1 MKGDIFNAVRHAQ
14 PILQAGKNGLT
25 TDGRRWTQI
34 EIKEID
40 APVSALRLLVSGLCP
55 LSSAGV
61 LPSAIGVNSCNS
73 CLPRLPA
80 RRDTNYTDWAR
91 IESGALASR
100 VWRLAIGRSQQSG
113 ERSQRG
119 INFPRSSTE
128 VLLLNPCFLLSG
140 LLQSAGAPI
149 GAPEAG
155 AASGSPSPHSPTALT
170 PDPSPIGWERGTAG
184 EGRGEGERFLHS
196 HNNSFR

>member
-61 LPSAIGVNSCNS
+61 LPSSIGVNSCNQ
-73 CLPRLPA
+73 CLFGLHVRL
-80 RRDTNYTDWAR
+80 DTNYTDWAR
-91 IESGALASR
+91 IESGALASGVWGLGSGVWGLGSGVWGLGTQPAGCCSTVSHPASSVLECSSANRR
-100 VWRLAIGRSQQSG
+100 VRRL
-113 ERSQRG
+113 
-119 INFPRSSTE
+119 
-128 VLLLNPCFLLSG
+128 
-140 LLQSAGAPI
+140 
-149 GAPEAG
+149 
-155 AASGSPSPHSPTALT
+155 
-170 PDPSPIGWERGTAG
+170 GTAV
-184 EGRGEGERFLHS
+184 H
-196 HNNSFR
+196 